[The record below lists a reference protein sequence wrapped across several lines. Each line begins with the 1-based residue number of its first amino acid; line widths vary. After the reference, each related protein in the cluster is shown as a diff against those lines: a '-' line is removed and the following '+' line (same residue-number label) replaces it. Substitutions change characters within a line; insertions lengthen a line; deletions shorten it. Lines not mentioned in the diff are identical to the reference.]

1 MTATAFAAETSQLP
15 AHFLVLVDG
24 DSDGTE
30 FSFWGNAN
38 KASRYYARRGHAVE
52 IRPVFARREDEYA
65 YYARPAW
72 DEAAL
77 FTELDGMTFADRE
90 ELSHYYDY
98 LAEAEAEGAWLRA
111 AETNDQY
118 AYEVEQD
125 ELRAAAWRL

>member
-90 ELSHYYDY
+90 ELSHPPGGGPP
-98 LAEAEAEGAWLRA
+98 AAPSVIQTGAHPWA
-111 AETNDQY
+111 ATPPGAP
-118 AYEVEQD
+118 AYP
-125 ELRAAAWRL
+125 ACISTAWC